1 MTEDEMVGL
10 HDRLNGHEFGW
21 TPGVGVGQGG
31 WQAAVHGITKSRT
44 RLSELNWQGGKLFP
58 SKIQFVGG
66 PINTKFIIKT
76 DPT

>member
-31 WQAAVHGITKSRT
+31 WHAAVHGITKSRT
-44 RLSELNWQGGKLFP
+44 RLSELNW
-58 SKIQFVGG
+58 
-66 PINTKFIIKT
+66 
-76 DPT
+76 